1 MSATPQRRRST
12 RRLSAAAAV
21 LAAAVGVTA
30 AAIPAGAQEAHG
42 ARQAQG
48 TYGDDGRHGPYSEHG
63 EPGEH
68 DTYGKHDG
76 HGRHGKHPRHSRIV
90 DVQLLSFNDFH
101 GNLEPPQGS
110 SGTVQETQPDGSTKK
125 VEAGGVEYL
134 AGSLRTARK
143 GHPYSV
149 TAAAGDLVGASPLLS
164 GLFHDE
170 PTVEA
175 MNKLGLDVTSVGN
188 HEFDEG
194 RAELTRLQR
203 GGCHPKDGCYEK
215 TGSKGKTPK
224 RFRGADFPYLAANVT
239 DEKTGRPILKPYTVW
254 RHKGVKI
261 GFIGV
266 TLEGTPNVV
275 SANGVKGLKFHNEVE
290 TINKYAKVLDR
301 QGVKSIVALIHEGGM
316 PASNSYDY
324 DCDSPGAGAGAGI
337 SGPIVDIAKKV
348 TPKVD
353 ALVTGHTHQA
363 YACTIPDPS
372 GTPRTVTSAA
382 SFGKLY
388 TETTLTYDRRTK
400 DIVRT
405 SVRAPQA
412 RNHVVNRT
420 QPKAAD
426 MTALIKRWN
435 ALAAPV
441 AGKPVGHIS
450 ADIAGRGSEAPESPL
465 GDVLTDAQLE
475 ATAGDG
481 KGGAQL
487 ALMNPGGIR
496 SDLAFKASGGE
507 GDGVVTYGEAFT
519 VQPFTNM
526 MNVVDL
532 TGAQLLTALQ
542 QQVSGPNEASPKI
555 LQVSRGLT
563 YTLDMTK
570 TGAARV
576 VKDSVKLNGTT
587 IDPAKTYRV
596 AMNEFLAGGGDGFTV
611 LKEGRNKYVGPS
623 DLDAFTAYLTAHSSA
638 SAPLAPPKADRITV
652 VK

>member
-1 MSATPQRRRST
+1 MPARPQRRRGVS
-12 RRLSAAAAV
+12 RLTIGATV
-21 LAAAVGVTA
+21 LAACVGAAVAGSA
-30 AAIPAGAQEAHG
+30 LPAGAETGH
-42 ARQAQG
+42 
-48 TYGDDGRHGPYSEHG
+48 H
-63 EPGEH
+63 
-68 DTYGKHDG
+68 G
-76 HGRHGKHPRHSRIV
+76 HGGRTV

-110 SGTVQETQPDGSTKK
+110 SGTVEELQPDGTKK
-125 VEAGGVEYL
+125 AVPAGGVEYL
-134 AGSLRTARK
+134 AQSLRTARK

-194 RAELTRLQR
+194 RAELTRLQK
-203 GGCHPKDGCYEK
+203 GGCHPKDGCYED
-215 TGSKGKTPK
+215 GKT
-224 RFRGADFPYLAANVT
+224 FRGADFPYLTANVT
-239 DEKTGRPILKPYTVW
+239 DEKTGRPLLRPYTVW
-254 RHKGVKI
+254 KHKGVKI

-266 TLEGTPNVV
+266 TLEGTPDIVT
-275 SANGVKGLKFHNEVE
+275 ADGVKGLKFHDEVE
-290 TINKYAKVLDR
+290 TINKYAKVLDK
-301 QGVKSIVALIHEGGM
+301 QGVKAIVALIHEGGL
-316 PASNSYDY
+316 PASTSYNY
-324 DCDSPGAGAGAGI
+324 HCDSPGPGWGSPQASSPGGGI
-337 SGPIVDIAKKV
+337 SGPITEIAKHV
-348 TPKVD
+348 TPRVD

-372 GTPRTVTSAA
+372 GRPRTVTSAA
-382 SFGKLY
+382 SYGKLY
-388 TETTLTYDRRTK
+388 TDTTLTYDRRTR

-405 SVRAPQA
+405 SVTAPGA
-412 RNHVVNRT
+412 VNHVVDRT

-426 MTALIKRWN
+426 MTALISRWN
-435 ALAAPV
+435 KLAAPV
-441 AGKPVGHIS
+441 AGRPVGHIA
-450 ADIAGRGSEAPESPL
+450 ADIAGRGAGAPESPL
-465 GDVLTDAQLE
+465 GDVIADAQLE
-475 ATAGDG
+475 ATKASD

-496 SDLAFKASGGE
+496 SDLAYPASGSE

-555 LQVSRGLT
+555 LQVSGGLT
-563 YTLDMTK
+563 YTLDLTRK
-570 TGAARV
+570 GADRV
-576 VKDSVKLNGTT
+576 IKDTVKLNGAAL
-587 IDPAKTYRV
+587 DPAKTYRV
-596 AMNEFLAGGGDGFTV
+596 AMNEFLAGGGDGFPAF
-611 LKEGRNKYVGPS
+611 KDGKNKYVGPS
-623 DLDAFTAYLTAHSSA
+623 DLDAFTGYLTAHSSKEQ
-638 SAPLAPPKADRITV
+638 PLTPPKADRITV